1 MRDSIRRLLNEV
13 YERMT
18 PEELEEV
25 HVIPLNHKGDIVYAH
40 SDIFKESVF
49 KRSVGVEVMKSS
61 IDSQLRMIEKGLSHE
76 WTPEDI
82 AKYAKKM
89 ADAMYIKFN
98 DEG

>member
-13 YERMT
+13 YERMN

-25 HVIPLNHKGDIVYAH
+25 HVFPMTSGGDILYVH
-40 SDIFKESVF
+40 SDVFREGNF
-49 KRSVGVEVMKSS
+49 KRKVGMEVMKSS
-61 IDSQLRMIEKGLSHE
+61 IDSQLRMKERGLSHQ

-82 AKYAKKM
+82 AEYAKTM
-89 ADAMYIKFN
+89 ADAMFLKFN